1 MVKQIVLLVFTN
13 PPKYHYRISHVF
25 AILPHPLLLLTL
37 FYFTEPLKKYLL
49 RQRNLVGFQW
59 DLSSALHI
67 RSHLLLTL
75 RSSCTSIGQLV
86 LSPTANWSTY
96 AITVAG
102 SAACTAGS
110 TSSLLYT
117 NLGIFITDNDTLY
130 VADQLN
136 HRIVVIQ
143 PNSTVASNIIGSG
156 PGTGP
161 SQFYSPTDVF
171 VTNDAIYV
179 LDAVNYR
186 VQKWWKNGS
195 NVTTVVGITATAG
208 TSASNTTIGLSYQIY
223 VDSSGNIYV
232 LDFANHRVMLFPPN
246 STSGTAG
253 TMVAGN
259 GVAGTGPNAL
269 YNPRGMFVDSTGAMY
284 IADTYNHRVQYWI
297 IGACYATTVAG
308 IGTLGTSLSQLYY
321 PVAVIVDMNEY
332 MYITDQF
339 NNRILRW
346 LVGTCVGQ
354 CVASCDG
361 TAAGSAA
368 NKFYYSVRVVF
379 DSNGSLYDLIKHKYL
394 VFQYQR
400 PFQLVLQAAAAPQPL
415 LLPVAAAAVPQPLPA
430 AAALQPLLLPA
441 AAAPQPLLLPVAA
454 AAAVPQPLP
463 PAAALQ
469 PLLLP
474 AAAAAPQPLLLP
486 VAAAAVPQPLPPAAA
501 VVVPQS
507 LLVAAPVSL
516 PLPPASQLTL
526 QRVAVLQVV
535 ALYIPVLLRAFLQ
548 SRLICQVPHR
558 LRLLSIKLVIHL

>member
-379 DSNGSLYDLIKHKYL
+379 DSNGSLYVSDSGNNRVQKFVITTNITQTTS
-394 VFQYQR
+394 VVS
-400 PFQLVLQAAAAPQPL
+400 PTTSTTT
-415 LLPVAAAAVPQPLPA
+415 VATSATGSVGSPW
-430 AAALQPLLLPA
+430 
-441 AAAPQPLLLPVAA
+441 
-454 AAAVPQPLP
+454 
-463 PAAALQ
+463 
-469 PLLLP
+469 
-474 AAAAAPQPLLLP
+474 
-486 VAAAAVPQPLPPAAA
+486 
-501 VVVPQS
+501 S
-507 LLVAAPVSL
+507 K
-516 PLPPASQLTL
+516 
-526 QRVAVLQVV
+526 
-535 ALYIPVLLRAFLQ
+535 
-548 SRLICQVPHR
+548 C
-558 LRLLSIKLVIHL
+558 